1 MLAQHLVSMAAMDEW
16 EVDAVERLVTA
27 TQSFHDLSRE
37 QLENVLDMLDGR
49 YPSDRFAELRP
60 RIVWDRTNGTVHGRK
75 GSRSL
80 VVTNAGTIPDRGL
93 YSVNLPDGR
102 RVGELDEEMVYEA
115 RPGQTFL
122 LGATTWRI
130 EEITRD
136 RVIVTPAPGAPGA
149 VPFWKGDGIG
159 RPAELGRAI
168 GAFSREAVSR
178 EPTELAAE
186 YDLDPRAANNLVT
199 YLREQQQATR
209 VVPSDET
216 IVVERFRDEIGDW
229 RLCILSPFGGRVHSA
244 WGLALAAKIRNERDL
259 EADAIWSDDGIVI
272 HLPDADEPPPA
283 DLVLI
288 DPGEIEDLIV
298 AELSGSALFGARF
311 RENAARS
318 LLIPRAYPGK
328 RTPLWQQ
335 RLKSQSLLE
344 VARDFPRFPVI
355 LETYR
360 ECLQDV
366 LDLPALGDLL
376 TKLHS
381 RQIGLVE
388 VETPTA
394 SPFASS
400 LLFDYVA
407 THMYEGDTPNAERRA
422 AALALDR
429 DLLRELLGQEE
440 LRELIDPEALK
451 EVEEQLQH
459 RTEAGRAGDRDA
471 LQQLLRNL
479 GDMTAAECDERV
491 TEGYSA
497 ASMLEKLVAERRV
510 AKVRVAGEER
520 YIAAEDAGLYRDA
533 LGVPPPAGLPES
545 FLEDHPDAMRALV
558 RRWARTHGPFP
569 TARLAERYGVDPSPA
584 LRELESEGALVRG
597 ELLPEGTE
605 REWCDSEV
613 LRRVRRAS
621 LARLRKEVEAADTTQ
636 LARFL
641 PSWQNV
647 DAFRRAGAGPDR
659 LREALVP
666 LQGVALTPK
675 VWEADVLPRR
685 LGAYSPSW
693 LDELCTSGE
702 LVWVGA
708 GARGRSDGRVA
719 LYFREDVRLAGPPP
733 ANAKLEAPT
742 GEVHEAIRE
751 RLAAGPSF
759 WLDLLTDLDHP
770 AEDLHNALW
779 DLAWSGVV
787 TNDAFAPLRAPR
799 LRAVPAEGQAPSSRY
814 PRSSRLGGG
823 RFSRRRPAATA
834 IQGRWSLTAPL
845 LANAPGPGA
854 RLRAQAELMLERY
867 GIVTRETVLA
877 EGIPGGFATLYS
889 ELGNLELLGT
899 ARRGYF
905 VEGLGGA
912 QFALPGAVERLRS
925 LPEADGSFLL
935 LAATDPA
942 NPYGASLPWP
952 KLEGGRRP
960 GRTPGAHLLT
970 RDGEPIVFLERGGRG
985 LLRLKPIEGPELE
998 AAMRAL
1004 AAAVAAGQLKKLAVE
1019 KLDGEPVIGSGHEQT
1034 LIAAGFSRGPRKLTA
1049 SAR

>member
-1 MLAQHLVSMAAMDEW
+1 M
-16 EVDAVERLVTA
+16 
-27 TQSFHDLSRE
+27 
-37 QLENVLDMLDGR
+37 
-49 YPSDRFAELRP
+49 
-60 RIVWDRTNGTVHGRK
+60 
-75 GSRSL
+75 
-80 VVTNAGTIPDRGL
+80 
-93 YSVNLPDGR
+93 
-102 RVGELDEEMVYEA
+102 
-115 RPGQTFL
+115 
-122 LGATTWRI
+122 
-130 EEITRD
+130 
-136 RVIVTPAPGAPGA
+136 
-149 VPFWKGDGIG
+149 
-159 RPAELGRAI
+159 
-168 GAFSREAVSR
+168 
-178 EPTELAAE
+178 
-186 YDLDPRAANNLVT
+186 
-199 YLREQQQATR
+199 
-209 VVPSDET
+209 
-216 IVVERFRDEIGDW
+216 VERFRDEIGDW
-229 RLCILSPFGGRVHSA
+229 RLCILSPYGGRVHSA
-244 WGLALAAKIRNERDL
+244 WGLALAAKIRDERDL

-288 DPGEIEDLIV
+288 DPDEIEDLIV

-376 TKLHS
+376 RKLHS
-381 RQIGLVE
+381 RQISLVE

-407 THMYEGDTPNAERRA
+407 TYMYEGDTPNAERRA

-440 LRELIDPEALK
+440 LRELIDPEALD

-471 LQQLLRNL
+471 LQQLLRNV
-479 GDMTAAECDERV
+479 GDLTAAECEERV

-510 AKVRVAGEER
+510 AKVRIAGEER

-533 LGVPPPAGLPES
+533 LGVPPPAGLPET

-558 RRWARTHGPFP
+558 RRYARTHGPFP
-569 TARLAERYGVDPSPA
+569 TARLAARYGVDPTPA
-584 LRELESEGALVRG
+584 LRELEREGAMVRG

-621 LARLRKEVEAADTTQ
+621 LARLRREVEAADRDPARPLPAELAERRRLPPRRRRPRPPARGAGAAAGRRPDPEGLGGGRAAAPARRL
-636 LARFL
+636 LARL
-641 PSWQNV
+641 ARRALHQ
-647 DAFRRAGAGPDR
+647 RRAGLGRRRRPR
-659 LREALVP
+659 PQRRPRRP
-666 LQGVALTPK
+666 L
-675 VWEADVLPRR
+675 LPRGR
-685 LGAYSPSW
+685 PPRRPA
-693 LDELCTSGE
+693 
-702 LVWVGA
+702 A
-708 GARGRSDGRVA
+708 GQRQAGDARRARSTRRSA
-719 LYFREDVRLAGPPP
+719 SASPP
-733 ANAKLEAPT
+733 APPSGSTCSPT
-742 GEVHEAIRE
+742 STTRPRSCTTPSGTSPGRGE
-751 RLAAGPSF
+751 
-759 WLDLLTDLDHP
+759 
-770 AEDLHNALW
+770 
-779 DLAWSGVV
+779 V
-787 TNDAFAPLRAPR
+787 TNDAFSPLRAPR
-799 LRAVPAEGQAPSSRY
+799 LRAVAPPERH
-814 PRSSRLGGG
+814 G
-823 RFSRRRPAATA
+823 RRFARRRSATGAAV
-834 IQGRWSLTAPL
+834 QGRWSLTAPL
-845 LANAPGPGA
+845 FANAPGPGA

-877 EGIPGGFATLYS
+877 EGIPGGFSTLYA

-925 LPEADGSFLL
+925 LPDEPTAPTCCSPPPTPPTPT
-935 LAATDPA
+935 AP
-942 NPYGASLPWP
+942 
-952 KLEGGRRP
+952 RCP
-960 GRTPGAHLLT
+960 GRSW
-970 RDGEPIVFLERGGRG
+970 R
-985 LLRLKPIEGPELE
+985 
-998 AAMRAL
+998 
-1004 AAAVAAGQLKKLAVE
+1004 AAAAPAAPPA
-1019 KLDGEPVIGSGHEQT
+1019 PT
-1034 LIAAGFSRGPRKLTA
+1034 C
-1049 SAR
+1049 